1 MAKFDEKLRK
11 SILYRM
17 IIPCL
22 FILLFVL
29 AICKRAYN
37 LTLGEEGAEWR
48 KVLKKEHPNDSSSV
62 QPLRGNIYSYDG
74 VLLASSVEEHRL
86 VMDFKADGFDDK
98 LFMANLDSLC
108 ICVSRLYAMYGV
120 IHEPSYYKE
129 RALAEKKKKS
139 RYFLFDN
146 MYVSHSAYKQAKKFP
161 FWREKPS
168 KTGFHAESRVERKK
182 TFGNLGARTIGGF
195 RKDLNKGNSGLE
207 MYYDKELKG
216 EPGFAVRE
224 FHGKKWTWVTV
235 DEPLNGADV
244 YSTLDMRM
252 QDVVSSAL
260 AEVMNSTTA
269 DSGCAI
275 VMEVHSGEVRAIA
288 NLTRTGMSLQETR
301 NYAVNMQT
309 EPGSVFKV
317 ASLIAL
323 LESGQIDT
331 SYVIQTGE
339 GEWKGKN
346 WTKPM
351 RDWKQGGFGDITLAE
366 AVRVS
371 SNIGISKPVYEI
383 FNGKKSKFVEK
394 LYSMKLND
402 PMNLDIPGAG
412 RPNIRS
418 PKDESV
424 VFDDTYL
431 PWMSIGY
438 SVQVPPIYTLTF
450 YNAIANNGRMI
461 KPIFAK
467 KISRNGHTEKTFA
480 TETLCPQI
488 CNNNTLGL
496 VRTILKGVIN
506 QGTGKL
512 YGKSDILDLAGKSG
526 TAQLH
531 YQNGVPK
538 DYQMSFVGYFPAD
551 EPRYTCMVVT
561 WQQKAVCSTNL
572 TSKAFRTI
580 AERVYAMT
588 PVSCESAPCADGHF
602 APMVKGGQSEDV
614 KYLLEELNIRHPK
627 IKLEDEDWVIA
638 ETNDSVVSV
647 KKNVSIEKSKHIVP
661 NVIGMGAKD
670 ALFLLE
676 NMGLKVSIQG
686 RGSVVQQSIPGGQAA
701 YAGTPIKIV
710 LK

>member
-1 MAKFDEKLRK
+1 MAKFDDKMRK
-11 SILYRM
+11 SILFRM
-17 IIPCL
+17 ILPCG
-22 FILLFVL
+22 FILLFVF
-29 AICKRAYN
+29 AISKRAYD
-37 LTLGEEGAEWR
+37 LTLGEEGEEWR
-48 KVLKKEHPNDSSSV
+48 KVLKKEHPNDSSLV

-74 VLLASSVEEHRL
+74 VLLASSVEEHKL
-86 VMDFKADGFDDK
+86 IMDFKADGFDDN
-98 LFMANLDSLC
+98 LFMKNIDSLC
-108 ICVSRLYAMYGV
+108 ICVARLYGN
-120 IHEPSYYKE
+120 IHDAAYYKE
-129 RALAEKKKKS
+129 KALKAKKSKS
-139 RYFLFDN
+139 RYFMFEN
-146 MYVSHSAYKQAKKFP
+146 TYVSHSAYKRAKQFP
-161 FWREKPS
+161 FWRERAN

-182 TFGNLGARTIGGF
+182 TFGNLGGRTIGGF
-195 RKDLNKGNSGLE
+195 RKDINKGNSGLE
-207 MYYDKELKG
+207 MFYDKDLKG

-224 FHGKKWTWVTV
+224 FHGKKWTWVPV

-260 AEVMNSTTA
+260 SEVMNATTA

-275 VMEVHSGEVRAIA
+275 VMDVHSGEVRAIA

-323 LESGQIDT
+323 LESGKVDT
-331 SYVIQTGE
+331 SYVIETGD

-351 RDWKQGGFGDITLAE
+351 KDWKSEGFGTISLAR
-366 AVRVS
+366 AVHVS
-371 SNIGISKPVYEI
+371 SNIGISKPVYEH
-383 FNGKKSKFVEK
+383 FNGNKDKFVEK
-394 LYSMKLND
+394 LYAMKLND
-402 PMNLDIPGAG
+402 PMKLDIPGTG

-450 YNAIANNGRMI
+450 YNAIANNGKMI

-467 KISRNGHTEKTFA
+467 SIRRNGRVEKTFS
-480 TETLCPQI
+480 TEVLCSQI
-488 CNNNTLGL
+488 CSNNTLGK
-496 VRTILKGVIN
+496 VRTILKDVIN
-506 QGTGKL
+506 QGTGKT

-551 EPRYTCMVVT
+551 EPKYTCMVVT
-561 WQQKAVCSTNL
+561 WQQKSICSTNL

-588 PVSCESAPCADGHF
+588 PVKCETAMCEDDHYAPK
-602 APMVKGGQSEDV
+602 VKGGYKKDV
-614 KYLLEELNIRHPK
+614 MYLLDELKIRHAK
-627 IKLEDEDWVIA
+627 VKMEDEEWVSV
-638 ETNDSVVSV
+638 ETRDSVVDV
-647 KKNVSIEKSKHIVP
+647 KKKNIAKHSVP

-670 ALFLLE
+670 ALYLLE
-676 NMGLKVSIQG
+676 NLGLKVEMRG
-686 RGSVVQQSIPGGQAA
+686 RGEVVQQSIAPGESAA
-701 YAGTPIKIV
+701 QGKLITI
-710 LK
+710 LLR

>member
-1 MAKFDEKLRK
+1 MAKFDDKLK
-11 SILYRM
+11 KPIFYKML
-17 IIPCL
+17 IPCGV
-22 FILLFVL
+22 ILLFVL
-29 AICKRAYN
+29 VLCKRAYD
-37 LTLGEEGAEWR
+37 LTLGEEGEEWR

-74 VLLASSVEEHRL
+74 VLLASSVEEHKL
-86 VMDFKADGFDDK
+86 IMDFRVPGFDDA
-98 LFMANLDSLC
+98 LFARTIDSLSL
-108 ICVSRLYAMYGV
+108 CVSKIYGGA
-120 IHEPSYYKE
+120 HDASYYKKM
-129 RALAEKKKKS
+129 ALKAREEKKS
-139 RYFLFDN
+139 YFMFESEW
-146 MYVSHSAYKQAKKFP
+146 VSHSAYKKAKSFP
-161 FWREKPS
+161 FWREPWT
-168 KTGFHAESRVERKK
+168 KTGFKTESRVERKK
-182 TFGNLGARTIGGF
+182 TFGNLGGRTIGGF
-195 RKDLNKGNSGLE
+195 RKDINKGNSGLE
-207 MYYDKELKG
+207 MFYDKDLKG

-244 YSTLDMRM
+244 YSTLDIRM

-260 AEVMNSTTA
+260 AEIMNATTA

-288 NLTRTGMSLQETR
+288 NLTRTGMALQETR

-323 LESGQIDT
+323 LESGKIDT
-331 SYVIQTGE
+331 SYVIETGE

-351 RDWKQGGFGDITLAE
+351 KDWKSGGFGTISLAQ

-371 SNIGISKPVYEI
+371 SNIGISKPVYER
-383 FNGKKSKFVEK
+383 FNDNKSKFVDK
-394 LYSMKLND
+394 LYSMRLND
-402 PMNLDIPGAG
+402 PMSLDIPGAG

-418 PKDESV
+418 PKDASV
-424 VFDDTYL
+424 AYDDTYL

-438 SVQVPPIYTLTF
+438 SVQVPPIYTLAF
-450 YNAIANNGRMI
+450 YNAIANNGKMI

-467 KISRNGHTEKTFA
+467 SVRRNGHIEKTFS
-480 TETLCPQI
+480 TEVLCPQI
-488 CNNNTLGL
+488 CSNSTLNK
-496 VRTILKGVIN
+496 VHAILKGVIEE
-506 QGTGKL
+506 GTGKL
-512 YGKSDILDLAGKSG
+512 YGRSDILDLAGKSG

-531 YQNGVPK
+531 YQNGAPK

-561 WQQKAVCSTNL
+561 WQQKAICSTNM

-588 PVSCESAPCADGHF
+588 PVKCESALCDNGRF
-602 APMVKGGQSEDV
+602 APEIKGGHKGDV
-614 KYLLEELNIRHPK
+614 EYLLKELNLRHTKNK
-627 IKLEDEDWVIA
+627 IDDDDWVCTT
-638 ETNDSVVSV
+638 TNDSVVSMTEMKV
-647 KKNVSIEKSKHIVP
+647 GKYTVP
-661 NVIGMGAKD
+661 KVIGLGAKD
-670 ALFLLE
+670 ALYLLE
-676 NMGLKVSIQG
+676 NKGLKVTMHG
-686 RGSVVQQSIPGGQAA
+686 RGSVIQQSITPGETASPGKQI
-701 YAGTPIKIV
+701 TIW